1 MPGGDITVSECLFL
15 RGVKIGGLW
24 IFFFWGGGGFICR

>member
-24 IFFFWGGGGFICR
+24 IFWGAFICR